1 MDDVV
6 VGNLGEM
13 GLRVCKVL
21 DSILASVSGNIFSVD
36 RPHLSNPS
44 IFFHAWC
51 YFNATVPRERH
62 CHGQRGIDQE
72 FVGLLTAVRLR
83 LIMVLG
89 SKQEDM

>member
-1 MDDVV
+1 MVDDVVV

-44 IFFHAWC
+44 IS
-51 YFNATVPRERH
+51 
-62 CHGQRGIDQE
+62 
-72 FVGLLTAVRLR
+72 LTPGVTSMPLYAGRDKV
-83 LIMVLG
+83 MG
-89 SKQEDM
+89 SVAPTKNSLVS

>member
-1 MDDVV
+1 MVDDVVV

-21 DSILASVSGNIFSVD
+21 DSILASFSGNIFSVD

-51 YFNATVPRERH
+51 HFNATVPRR
-62 CHGQRGIDQE
+62 D
-72 FVGLLTAVRLR
+72 T
-83 LIMVLG
+83 IMG
-89 SKQEDM
+89 SVAPTKNSLVS